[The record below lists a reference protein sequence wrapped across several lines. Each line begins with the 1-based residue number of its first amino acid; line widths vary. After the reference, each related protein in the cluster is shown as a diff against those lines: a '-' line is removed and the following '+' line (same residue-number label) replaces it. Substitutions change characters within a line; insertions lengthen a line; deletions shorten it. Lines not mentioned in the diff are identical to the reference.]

1 MNLYEVTTGY
11 TGCSYER
18 AYVWASS
25 EVRARELFNAKH
37 PSREVNRI
45 ELLMSWTDEEFVTE
59 LDDEGF
65 VRVRN

>member
-11 TGCSYER
+11 TRCSYER

-25 EVRARELFNAKH
+25 EGRALELFSAKH
-37 PSREVNRI
+37 PSREAKRI
-45 ELLMSWTDEEFVTE
+45 ELLVSWTDEEFVTE